1 MSETTAAAL
10 SPAVSSADS
19 PAAQA
24 TVAPRRG
31 RASAVLTAA
40 RIVLALFF
48 GFSAVAKLVAHESAV
63 ESFDRMG
70 WSSGAMYTIGGLEM
84 AGAVALLIPLLS
96 GVAAMAFA
104 GLLAGASIVQLTLLD
119 PVNAVMPALLIAVVV
134 LIARDR
140 RERTA
145 EVVALVRG
153 QGRTRRGGQ

>member
-10 SPAVSSADS
+10 SPA
-19 PAAQA
+19 AQTTA
-24 TVAPRRG
+24 SPRRG
-31 RASAVLTAA
+31 RVAAVLTAA

-70 WSSGAMYTIGGLEM
+70 WSSGAMYTIGGLET

-119 PVNAVMPALLIAVVV
+119 PANAVMPALLIAVVV

-145 EVVALVRG
+145 ELVALVRG
-153 QGRTRRGGQ
+153 RGRTRRRGQ

>member
-1 MSETTAAAL
+1 MSKTDAAAV
-10 SPAVSSADS
+10 SPAT
-19 PAAQA
+19 PA
-24 TVAPRRG
+24 VVPPRRS
-31 RASAVLTAA
+31 RAAVALTAA

-48 GFSAVAKLVAHESAV
+48 GLSAVPKLVAHESAV

-70 WSSGAMYTIGGLEM
+70 WSSGAMYTIGGLEL
-84 AGAVALLIPLLS
+84 AYAVALLIPLLS

-119 PVNAVMPALLIAVVV
+119 PPNAVMPALLIAVVV

-145 EVVALVRG
+145 ELVALVRG
-153 QGRTRRGGQ
+153 RGRTGRRGQ

>member
-1 MSETTAAAL
+1 MSETTAAAA
-10 SPAVSSADS
+10 SPAVRATAS
-19 PAAQA
+19 PG
-24 TVAPRRG
+24 RG
-31 RASAVLTAA
+31 RAAAALTAA

-84 AGAVALLIPLLS
+84 AGAVALLIPLFS

-145 EVVALVRG
+145 ELVALVRG
-153 QGRTRRGGQ
+153 RGRTRRRGQ